1 MGRDWSSKLTFSE
14 VKDMSNKLKK
24 AIKNLFRP
32 YCPRCEVGRMNF
44 ESFDP
49 VDGKKIYK
57 CERCNT
63 RAK

>member
-1 MGRDWSSKLTFSE
+1 MG
-14 VKDMSNKLKK
+14 NKLKK
-24 AIKNLFRP
+24 AIKNLFRS